1 MEEILEIVA
10 IEIKRSGFA
19 SQLSAGVVITGGG
32 SLLKGVPQLA
42 NEILGMDA
50 KIGVPIG
57 LTDGLVNE
65 VKSPIYSTGVGLVRY
80 AIENGSRQGNNN
92 TISTPKSGKSE
103 DLVEK
108 ITDRMKSWFKE
119 F

>member
-10 IEIKRSGFA
+10 IEIKRSGYS

-32 SLLKGVPQLA
+32 SLLQGICPLA

-50 KIGVPIG
+50 KIGIPGG

-65 VKSPIYSTGVGLVRY
+65 VKSPIYATGVGLVMH
-80 AIENGSRQGNNN
+80 AIKTNSTQGNV
-92 TISTPKSGKSE
+92 TAPAKGAKSGE
-103 DLVEK
+103 DLM
-108 ITDRMKSWFKE
+108 DRIASTMKNWFKE